1 MIVPQPFQY
10 QGSKRALAPLIV
22 KYLPAKFNRFVE
34 PFAGSAAMT
43 LACAAR
49 TRSSA
54 YWINDLNRPL
64 AELMNQ
70 IINRPEDVAD
80 AYAALWKSDS
90 EEALEHFYTVREQFN
105 RTQEPTL
112 LLYLLAR
119 CIKGAVRYN
128 NDGLFNQSPDKRRL
142 GTRPETM
149 RQNIIAVSMM
159 LLGKT
164 IVTSHDFRDVLA
176 STDKN
181 DVIYMD
187 PPYQGTSGERDNRYL
202 AGLSF
207 DDFVTALDLM
217 NGLGLKYAFSYD
229 GRIGDKV
236 YGEPLPTYLNL
247 SLIELEAGRSTQ
259 ASLQVD
265 HRVPYEVAGESET
278 MSPDEFMLLCA
289 SANRAKSWS
298 CEHRENWKKLKHR
311 EICLTCYWA
320 YPENHTHVAMEELR
334 RLDLIW
340 EGASTAQYE
349 QLKADA
355 AKAGLAIPDFVKEVL
370 RRAFTTPVKNP

>member
-22 KYLPAKFNRFVE
+22 KYFPLKFNRFVE

-43 LACAAR
+43 TACAAR
-49 TRSSA
+49 SRSAA
-54 YWINDLNRPL
+54 YWVNDLNRPL
-64 AELMNQ
+64 AELVNQ

-80 AYAALWKSDS
+80 AYTKLWKSDS
-90 EEALEHFYTVREQFN
+90 EEALEHFYSVREQFN

-112 LLYLLAR
+112 FLYLLAR

-149 RQNIIAVSMM
+149 RRNIIAVSMM
-159 LLGKT
+159 LRGKT
-164 IVTSHDFRDVLA
+164 VVTSHDFRDVLA
-176 STDKN
+176 STGKN

-207 DDFVTALDLM
+207 DDFVTALDQM
-217 NGLGLKYAFSYD
+217 NGRGLKYAISYD
-229 GRIGDKV
+229 GRTGDKV
-236 YGEPLPTYLNL
+236 YGRPLPGYLKL

-259 ASLQVD
+259 ATLLGRDEITVESLYLS
-265 HRVPYEVAGESET
+265 PALAGGSNMPKTATRKCVEQS
-278 MSPDEFMLLCA
+278 ML
-289 SANRAKSWS
+289 
-298 CEHRENWKKLKHR
+298 
-311 EICLTCYWA
+311 
-320 YPENHTHVAMEELR
+320 
-334 RLDLIW
+334 
-340 EGASTAQYE
+340 
-349 QLKADA
+349 
-355 AKAGLAIPDFVKEVL
+355 F
-370 RRAFTTPVKNP
+370 